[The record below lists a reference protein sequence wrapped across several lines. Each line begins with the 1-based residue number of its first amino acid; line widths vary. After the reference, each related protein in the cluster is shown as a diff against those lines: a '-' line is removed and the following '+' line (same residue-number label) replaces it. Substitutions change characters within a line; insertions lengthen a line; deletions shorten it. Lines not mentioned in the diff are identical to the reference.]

1 MINFP
6 IMKRLSSNLTFTRS
20 VRLLPIA
27 AAIVLAG
34 CSSMAP
40 EYERSNS
47 SVANEWQFEAIE
59 KTVEDTQ
66 GLSSQQAL
74 DIPWKDFIKD
84 ERLEQVID
92 LALSSNR
99 SLRETI
105 ADVESARATYRI
117 QRSDLFPDVNVSLS
131 GDRTKYST
139 GEIDTTYEAQAGF
152 SSYELDLFGKNRSL
166 SEAEMETYLA
176 SSETAKAAKIS
187 LIGEV
192 ANAWLTLAADSNLLT
207 LAEET
212 ASNAKQA
219 MDITNKRLSL
229 SLIHI

>member
-166 SEAEMETYLA
+166 SEAEMDGVFGLPYKRVPHP
-176 SSETAKAAKIS
+176 SYGKAKIPAYDMIKTS
-187 LIGEV
+187 INIMRGCFGGC
-192 ANAWLTLAADSNLLT
+192 TFCS
-207 LAEET
+207 
-212 ASNAKQA
+212 
-219 MDITNKRLSL
+219 ITELPMRG
-229 SLIHI
+229 

>member
-131 GDRTKYST
+131 GDRTKY
-139 GEIDTTYEAQAGF
+139 
-152 SSYELDLFGKNRSL
+152 
-166 SEAEMETYLA
+166 
-176 SSETAKAAKIS
+176 
-187 LIGEV
+187 
-192 ANAWLTLAADSNLLT
+192 
-207 LAEET
+207 
-212 ASNAKQA
+212 
-219 MDITNKRLSL
+219 L